1 MKKTKNIK
9 QSFERS
15 ALLLLLSSVLVK
27 LIGALFK
34 IPLASDYILGDLG
47 FGYFASAHDLYTPI
61 FMLASAGL
69 PLVVSKIIAEYV
81 VTNNSSK
88 LLSVF
93 FESKKLF
100 LKVGLL
106 LATVL
111 TVIIFIL
118 SVFVLDFKQ
127 GILYFVALVPSLLIC
142 FIISVY
148 RGYFE
153 GIENIN
159 PVAVSNVIE
168 AFIKLIFGLLFAFLV
183 LKLTGDYIFAAAAAT
198 LAIAVGSLIALL
210 YLKSKFKS
218 INPKS
223 SNLTEI
229 SEKQKIITTIYAV
242 FLPVALSSMIGSI
255 VSLIDALTVKPFIS
269 SAVSY
274 EFLKDLNSLEKA
286 TFLYGVRSKA
296 FTVYNLIP
304 TFVAAIL
311 VSALPTLASAF
322 TKGDNEQ
329 LKNRISKVLKFASII
344 IFPASLGLFALG
356 ENITIFLYGE
366 TESYILGGQLL
377 SVFGLAAIFTGF
389 SIILTTILQALDA
402 SKTALVNIIIGAVFK
417 VVLNIVFVSIPS
429 INIMGSAYSTL
440 ICYLII
446 FVLNC
451 ICLCKKIKAVPM
463 LNSVVKPFLAAVI
476 CVVCAY
482 GIVTFLGGGNTV
494 FALSLVVAAVVDF
507 SILIITKCITKEDY
521 GKNNKY

>member
-1 MKKTKNIK
+1 MKKIKNTK

-27 LIGALFK
+27 VIGALFK
-34 IPLASDYILGDLG
+34 IPLASNYILGDLG
-47 FGYFASAHDLYTPI
+47 FGYFSAAHDLYTPI

-81 VTNNSSK
+81 ATNNSSK

-93 FESKKLF
+93 FESKKMF
-100 LKVGLL
+100 IKVGIL

-127 GILYFVALVPSLLIC
+127 GVLYFVALVPSLLIC

-168 AFIKLIFGLLFAFLV
+168 AVIKLVFGLLFAFVV

-198 LAIAVGSLIALL
+198 FAIAVGSFVALI
-210 YLKSKFKS
+210 YLKLRFKAINS
-218 INPKS
+218 INK
-223 SNLTEI
+223 TVTDKTQ
-229 SEKQKIITTIYAV
+229 KQKIIATIYAV
-242 FLPVALSSMIGSI
+242 FLPVVLSSMIGSI
-255 VSLIDALTVKPFIS
+255 VSLIDALTVKSFIS
-269 SAVSY
+269 NAVDY
-274 EFLKDLNSLEKA
+274 EFLKGLNSLEKA

-311 VSALPTLASAF
+311 VSALPTLASAYA
-322 TKGDNEQ
+322 KGDNEQ
-329 LKNRISKVLKFASII
+329 FKNRVSKVLKFASII
-344 IFPASLGLFALG
+344 IFPASFGLFALG
-356 ENITIFLYGE
+356 KNIILFLYGN
-366 TESYILGGQLL
+366 SPSSDLGGQML

-389 SIILTTILQALDA
+389 AIILTTILQAVDA
-402 SKTALVNIIIGAVFK
+402 SKTALINIIIGTVFK
-417 VVLNIVFVSIPS
+417 IMFNILFVRIPS

-451 ICLCKKIKAVPM
+451 ICLCKKIKTVPM

-482 GIVTFLGGGNTV
+482 FIVAFLGGGNTV
-494 FALSLVVAAVVDF
+494 FALSLVVAVVVYF
-507 SILIITKCITKEDY
+507 SILIATKCITKEDY